1 MILPSQI
8 SVDARWVSDT
18 SGPIA
23 LMLAVLEEAARCIE
37 RGRRRRHPG
46 IRKLAAEA
54 EAWVRCDSRE
64 WPFAFASIC
73 DVLGLDV
80 DAARARFLADGQN
93 RTGGRRAAGL
103 AHCARTGTNDGL
115 PCPRGV
121 AGRVIFSPRGAAWA
135 MPTGSSTPPSPSRW
149 IETAPCSSSTTIT
162 GCNGLPARRRPDC
175 DAVGINQHCDSSGET
190 FG

>member
-1 MILPSQI
+1 MMNRSVDEFESALFEPMVILPSQI
-8 SVDARWVSDT
+8 SVDAQWVSDT
-18 SGPIA
+18 SGPVA

-80 DAARARFLADGQN
+80 DAARARFLADGEYL
-93 RTGGRRAAGL
+93 TGGGRTPIWHIARGQGRTSVRPARAAW
-103 AHCARTGTNDGL
+103 R
-115 PCPRGV
+115 
-121 AGRVIFSPRGAAWA
+121 AA
-135 MPTGSSTPPSPSRW
+135 
-149 IETAPCSSSTTIT
+149 
-162 GCNGLPARRRPDC
+162 
-175 DAVGINQHCDSSGET
+175 
-190 FG
+190 

>member
-1 MILPSQI
+1 MEREPHDAPMDDECESALFEPVVILPSQI
-8 SVDARWVSDT
+8 SVDAQWVSAT

-23 LMLAVLEEAARCIE
+23 LMLAVLEDAARCIE

-80 DAARARFLADGQN
+80 DAARARFVADGDY
-93 RTGGRRAAGL
+93 RTRSRARPPVRHIVRGERRPSVCPARAAS
-103 AHCARTGTNDGL
+103 R
-115 PCPRGV
+115 
-121 AGRVIFSPRGAAWA
+121 AA
-135 MPTGSSTPPSPSRW
+135 
-149 IETAPCSSSTTIT
+149 
-162 GCNGLPARRRPDC
+162 
-175 DAVGINQHCDSSGET
+175 
-190 FG
+190 

>member
-1 MILPSQI
+1 MNDEFESALFEPVVILPSQI
-8 SVDARWVSDT
+8 SVDAQWVSDT

-23 LMLAVLEEAARCIE
+23 LALAVLEEAARCIE

-80 DAARARFLADGQN
+80 DAARARFLADGEHLIGERRSAVWHIARGRG
-93 RTGGRRAAGL
+93 RTSVCPARAA
-103 AHCARTGTNDGL
+103 
-115 PCPRGV
+115 
-121 AGRVIFSPRGAAWA
+121 SQAA
-135 MPTGSSTPPSPSRW
+135 
-149 IETAPCSSSTTIT
+149 
-162 GCNGLPARRRPDC
+162 
-175 DAVGINQHCDSSGET
+175 
-190 FG
+190 